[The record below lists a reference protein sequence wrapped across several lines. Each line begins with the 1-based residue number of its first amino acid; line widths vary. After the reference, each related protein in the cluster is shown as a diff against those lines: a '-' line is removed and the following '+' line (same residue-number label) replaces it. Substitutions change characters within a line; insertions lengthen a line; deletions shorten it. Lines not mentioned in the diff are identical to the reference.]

1 MRDGMSN
8 NFDGCSHISVKRIRG
23 RKSIGEDHFDEEIL
37 EEVFLLVMEQATR
50 KSKCFVS
57 KISNYSKLK
66 LDISFELKLEE
77 FEILEPKFELLTPL
91 KFQV

>member
-37 EEVFLLVMEQATR
+37 EEVFLVVMEQATR
-50 KSKCFVS
+50 KSKRFVS
-57 KISNYSKLK
+57 KISNYGLLE
-66 LDISFELKLEE
+66 LDN
-77 FEILEPKFELLTPL
+77 
-91 KFQV
+91 

>member
-37 EEVFLLVMEQATR
+37 EEVFLLVMEQAA
-50 KSKCFVS
+50 
-57 KISNYSKLK
+57 
-66 LDISFELKLEE
+66 
-77 FEILEPKFELLTPL
+77 
-91 KFQV
+91 

>member
-37 EEVFLLVMEQATR
+37 EEVFLVVLDQATLNTKR
-50 KSKCFVS
+50 LSS
-57 KISNYSKLK
+57 
-66 LDISFELKLEE
+66 
-77 FEILEPKFELLTPL
+77 
-91 KFQV
+91 FQV